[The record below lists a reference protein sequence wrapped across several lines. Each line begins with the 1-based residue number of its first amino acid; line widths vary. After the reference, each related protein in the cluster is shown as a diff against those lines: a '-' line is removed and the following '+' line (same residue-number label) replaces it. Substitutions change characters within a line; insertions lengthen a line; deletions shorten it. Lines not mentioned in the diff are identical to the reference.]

1 MWLIVTKEIKDFL
14 YSPKFLLLFIAAFIL
29 VVVSVANGYWN
40 YEKDMA
46 FAESSQKE
54 ALEKL
59 QKNSNYNRVS
69 YSVTRKPSRLSIFDP
84 GVSGFI
90 GRKSYASSYSE
101 DVMHFRG
108 IQFYTNNAK
117 YTDDPVL
124 AMFGEL
130 SLSFVVS
137 VVFSLFAILMGYN
150 SICGEKEN
158 GTLKLILA
166 TGSSRTSFF
175 FGKIIGG
182 FVPLALLLLIPLLFC
197 LICLMILT
205 DISFS
210 GSDYFALLMQVA
222 GYLSFIFLFFIIAL
236 TCSCFT
242 RRSFISFM
250 VSLIIWVVVVAIIP
264 KAVTQFSERAA
275 GLPDISDLRKERNTF
290 NDQLWDERAK
300 QMVEFINKE
309 KVTEENYREKRREFY
324 DKSTK
329 ELQKKMSAHE
339 EQMRQENQ
347 RRVRNF
353 ENALENSARITPY
366 ASMQFIA
373 QGSANT
379 DFKLLK
385 YMQDQVEQ
393 FEKTLDEFADRKRRD
408 KEDEQKKNE
417 YKSEYNVKP
426 DASGFMK
433 LRFTNVKNEQVK
445 LDMSGLPRFEMN
457 DPDPEMLL
465 EKLMMDFAFLFVFS
479 ILFLISGFFRF
490 QNYDVR

>member
-1 MWLIVTKEIKDFL
+1 MWLIVLKEIRDFL
-14 YSPKFLLLFIAAFIL
+14 YSPKFMLLFIAAFIL
-29 VVVSVANGYWN
+29 VMASVANGYWN
-40 YEKDMA
+40 YEKEVA

-59 QKNSNYNRVS
+59 QKNSDYRRVS
-69 YSVTRKPSRLSIFDP
+69 YSITRRPSTLSIFDP

-90 GRKSYASSYSE
+90 GRKSYATSYSD
-101 DVMHFRG
+101 DVTFYKG
-108 IQFYTNNAK
+108 LQFYTSSAK
-117 YTDDPVL
+117 YTDDPIL

-150 SICGEKEN
+150 SISGEKED
-158 GTLKLILA
+158 GTLKLILS
-166 TGSSRTSFF
+166 TGSSRSQFF

-182 FVPLALLLLIPLLFC
+182 FIPLALLLLLPLLFC
-197 LICLMILT
+197 LICLMLLT

-210 GSDYFALLMQVA
+210 NSDYFALLLQVA
-222 GYLSFIFLFFIIAL
+222 GYLGFIFLFFIIAL
-236 TCSCFT
+236 TCSAFT

-250 VSLIIWVVVVAIIP
+250 ASLIIWVVVVAIIP

-275 GLPDISDLRKERNTF
+275 GLPDIASIRKERDTF
-290 NDQLWDERAK
+290 NEQLWDERSK

-309 KVTEENYREKRREFY
+309 KVTEKNYRDKRNEFY
-324 DKSTK
+324 DKSNK
-329 ELQKKMSAHE
+329 EMQKKMQVHD
-339 EQMRQENQ
+339 EQMRQETQ
-347 RRVRNF
+347 RRVRKF
-353 ENALENSARITPY
+353 ENSLESSARVTPY

-385 YMQDQVEQ
+385 YMQEQVEQ
-393 FEKTLDEFADRKRRD
+393 FEKILDEFANKKRKD
-408 KEDEQKKNE
+408 KEEEQKKNK
-417 YKSEYNVKP
+417 YKDEYNIKP
-426 DASGFMK
+426 DASGYMK
-433 LRFTNVKNEQVK
+433 LKFTNVKNERVK

-465 EKLMMDFAFLFVFS
+465 EKLTMDFAFLFVFS